1 MFNGKMKAITFS
13 YDDATLQDK
22 RLIEILNRYHLKAT
36 FNVNSGLLGTEQKLE
51 REGKMI
57 DWTKFQETEIAK
69 IYQGHEVAAHTLR
82 HKSLPLLSDED
93 VVMHVE
99 EDRKKLSE
107 LVGYEVVGMAYPGGG
122 VNHDDR
128 VVELIKKH
136 TGIQYARTVKTT
148 DSFDLQKDLYRFNP
162 TAFHGDFE
170 KLYELG
176 ELFLKAKP
184 EKPMLFYIWGHSFEF
199 DIHDT
204 WNEFEKFCQYISGH
218 EDVFYGTNREVLI
231 V

>member
-1 MFNGKMKAITFS
+1 MFNGKMKALTFS

-36 FNVNSGLLGTEQKLE
+36 FNINSGLLGTEKTLE
-51 REGKMI
+51 REGKI
-57 DWTKFQETEIAK
+57 VDWTKFHEAEIAQ
-69 IYQGHEVAAHTLR
+69 IYQGHEVAAHTLV
-82 HKSLPLLSDED
+82 HKRLTLLSDED
-93 VVMHVE
+93 VIAQVE

-122 VNHDDR
+122 ENHDDR

-136 TGIQYARTVKTT
+136 TGIQYARTVITT
-148 DSFDLQKDLYRFNP
+148 DSFDLQEDLHRFNP
-162 TAFHGDFE
+162 TAFHIDFE

-176 ELFLKAKP
+176 GKFLTAKP

-218 EDVFYGTNREVLI
+218 EDVFYGTNREVFHR
-231 V
+231 